1 MKPNTTNLTAEELR
15 RRGMEALLR
24 ELGPAGMARFLRQF
38 EHGQGDYTQDRET
51 WLGDPTVQELA
62 SRLREQE
69 PESAKD

>member
-1 MKPNTTNLTAEELR
+1 MKPRTTTLTSEELR

-38 EHGQGDYTQDRET
+38 ERGHGDYTQDRET

-62 SRLREQE
+62 SRLRKRE
-69 PESAKD
+69 PESA